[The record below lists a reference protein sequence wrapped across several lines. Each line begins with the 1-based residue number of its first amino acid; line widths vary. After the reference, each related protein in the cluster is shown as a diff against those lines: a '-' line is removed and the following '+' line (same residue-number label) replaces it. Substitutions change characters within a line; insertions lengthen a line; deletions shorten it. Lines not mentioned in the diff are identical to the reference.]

1 MKSKHIKAYMKCAEA
16 FAECS
21 PGVRLK
27 VGAVVVK
34 KNRIISCGYNALP
47 EALQGPLED
56 ENNVTRP
63 EVRHAEANA
72 LMGLVRSSESA
83 IGSTLFVTHS
93 CCLQC
98 AIDWVDAGVERVY
111 YKTPFR
117 SVDGLEYLKQHGVE
131 VIKYEDQD

>member
-1 MKSKHIKAYMKCAEA
+1 MKAKHIRAYMRCAEA

-47 EALQGPLED
+47 EAIGGPLED
-56 ENNVTRP
+56 DNNKTKP

-83 IGSTLFVTHS
+83 SGSTLFVTHG

-98 AIDWVDAGVERVY
+98 AIDWVDAGVVAVY

-117 SVDGLEYLKQHGVE
+117 DPAGIQYLKKHNVE
-131 VIKYEDQD
+131 VTQYVDQD